1 MKAGSISDFGFE
13 PRAFGPFEPDPDHA
27 GEGTKTR
34 ILRLRTFPHVPHLLR
49 DVCRVTNSGTTAKHT
64 RSITVVLLRATL
76 VGAALIGIWQAAVVV
91 FELPPFILPGPFAVA
106 ASLVD
111 HFPYLLGHA
120 AATASEILIGLL
132 LGLVLGVATGLVMA
146 MSPTA
151 ERLVFPLV
159 LATQAL
165 PVFAIAPLLVL
176 WFGFGLASKIIM
188 ATLII
193 YFPITSAFFDGLR
206 RTDPDL
212 LDLGRIA
219 GASPLQSLLYLRL
232 PSALPSLSSGL
243 RVGASLAPIG
253 AVVGEWVG
261 SSAGLGFVMLH
272 ANGRMQTD
280 LMFAA
285 LFILAVFVVLL
296 RIGTDQLTRRLVFWM
311 PEHQP
316 QSINAS

>member
-1 MKAGSISDFGFE
+1 M
-13 PRAFGPFEPDPDHA
+13 
-27 GEGTKTR
+27 
-34 ILRLRTFPHVPHLLR
+34 
-49 DVCRVTNSGTTAKHT
+49 T
-64 RSITVVLLRATL
+64 RSLNPVEPKRRISYVLMRALL
-76 VGAALIGIWQAAVVV
+76 VGVALIGMWQAVVLV
-91 FELPPFILPGPFAVA
+91 FDLPSFILPGPLAVA
-106 ASLVD
+106 RSLIGNVS
-111 HFPYLLGHA
+111 YLAEHA

-132 LGLVLGVATGLVMA
+132 LGLVLGVVTGLVMA
-146 MSPTA
+146 MSPSA
-151 ERLVFPLV
+151 ERLMFPIV

-219 GASPLQSLLYLRL
+219 GASPLQSLLHLRL

-285 LFILAVFVVLL
+285 LFILAGFVVLL
-296 RIGTDQLTRRLVFWM
+296 RIGTDQLTRRLVFWV

>member
-1 MKAGSISDFGFE
+1 MTS
-13 PRAFGPFEPDPDHA
+13 
-27 GEGTKTR
+27 
-34 ILRLRTFPHVPHLLR
+34 
-49 DVCRVTNSGTTAKHT
+49 SGTTAKHT
-64 RSITVVLLRATL
+64 RSITVVVLSAML
-76 VGAALIGIWQAAVVV
+76 VGAALIGIWQAVIVV
-91 FELPPFILPGPFAVA
+91 FELPPFVLPGPFSVA
-106 ASLVD
+106 SSLVD
-111 HFPYLLGHA
+111 NFSYLLDHA
-120 AATASEILIGLL
+120 ATTASEILIGLL

-146 MSPTA
+146 MSPMA

-219 GASPLQSLLYLRL
+219 GASPLQSLLHLRL

>member
-1 MKAGSISDFGFE
+1 MTHSVNTTTTH
-13 PRAFGPFEPDPDHA
+13 R
-27 GEGTKTR
+27 R
-34 ILRLRTFPHVPHLLR
+34 IT
-49 DVCRVTNSGTTAKHT
+49 G
-64 RSITVVLLRATL
+64 VLLRAL
-76 VGAALIGIWQAAVVV
+76 VVCALLIAVWQAVVV
-91 FELPPFILPGPFAVA
+91 LFDLPPFMLPGPFRVA
-106 ASLVD
+106 ASLANN
-111 HFPYLLGHA
+111 FSYLLGHA
-120 AATASEILIGLL
+120 AITASEILLGLL
-132 LGLVLGVATGLVMA
+132 LGLVLGVATGLFMA
-146 MSPTA
+146 MSPSA
-151 ERLVFPLV
+151 ERMVFPVV

-176 WFGFGLASKIIM
+176 WFGFGLASKVIM

-219 GASPLQSLLYLRL
+219 GASPLQSLLHLRL

-280 LMFAA
+280 LMFAS

-296 RIGTDQLTRRLVFWM
+296 RFGTDRLTRRLVFWM

-316 QSINAS
+316 QSINAT

>member
-1 MKAGSISDFGFE
+1 MVLNVEGPSRVTRHVFNAAKSRAGTDTALPG
-13 PRAFGPFEPDPDHA
+13 RAQNIGA
-27 GEGTKTR
+27 S
-34 ILRLRTFPHVPHLLR
+34 LLR
-49 DVCRVTNSGTTAKHT
+49 GVA
-64 RSITVVLLRATL
+64 IAVLL
-76 VGAALIGIWQAAVVV
+76 AAAWQAIV
-91 FELPPFILPGPFAVA
+91 FVSDLPPFVLPGPFQVM
-106 ASLVD
+106 ASLSGN
-111 HFPYLLGHA
+111 FSYLLGHA
-120 AATASEILIGLL
+120 AITAGEILTGLV
-132 LGLVLGVATGLVMA
+132 LGLVLGVVTGLGMA
-146 MSPTA
+146 LSA
-151 ERLVFPLV
+151 SAARLVFPVV

-219 GASPLQSLLYLRL
+219 GASPLQSLLQLRL

-285 LFILAVFVVLL
+285 LFILAVFVVVL
-296 RIGTDQLTRRLVFWM
+296 RIATDQLTRRLVFWM
-311 PEHQP
+311 PENQP
-316 QSINAS
+316 GFLIST

>member
-1 MKAGSISDFGFE
+1 M
-13 PRAFGPFEPDPDHA
+13 
-27 GEGTKTR
+27 
-34 ILRLRTFPHVPHLLR
+34 
-49 DVCRVTNSGTTAKHT
+49 T
-64 RSITVVLLRATL
+64 RSVNTTTTFRRFTVALLRAL
-76 VGAALIGIWQAAVVV
+76 VVCALLIAIWQSVVV
-91 FELPPFILPGPFAVA
+91 LFDLPPFMLPGPFRVA
-106 ASLVD
+106 ASLGD
-111 HFPYLLGHA
+111 NLSYLLGHA
-120 AATASEILIGLL
+120 AITASEILLGLL
-132 LGLVLGVATGLVMA
+132 LGLVLGVATGLLMA
-146 MSPTA
+146 MSPSA
-151 ERLVFPLV
+151 ERMVFPVV

-176 WFGFGLASKIIM
+176 WFGFGLASKVIM

-219 GASPLQSLLYLRL
+219 GANPLQSLFYLRL

-296 RIGTDQLTRRLVFWM
+296 RLGTDQLTRRLVFWM
-311 PEHQP
+311 PENQP
-316 QSINAS
+316 QSINAT

>member
-1 MKAGSISDFGFE
+1 M
-13 PRAFGPFEPDPDHA
+13 
-27 GEGTKTR
+27 
-34 ILRLRTFPHVPHLLR
+34 
-49 DVCRVTNSGTTAKHT
+49 T
-64 RSITVVLLRATL
+64 RSLNPVEPKRRISHVLLRALL
-76 VGAALIGIWQAAVVV
+76 VGVVLIGMWQAVVLV
-91 FELPPFILPGPFAVA
+91 FDLPSFILPGPLAVA
-106 ASLVD
+106 QSLIGNVS
-111 HFPYLLGHA
+111 YLAEHA

-132 LGLVLGVATGLVMA
+132 LGLVLGVVTGLVMA
-146 MSPTA
+146 MSPSA
-151 ERLVFPLV
+151 ERLMFPIV

-219 GASPLQSLLYLRL
+219 GASPFQSLLHLRL
-232 PSALPSLSSGL
+232 PSALPALSSGL

-285 LFILAVFVVLL
+285 LFILAGFVVLL
-296 RIGTDQLTRRLVFWM
+296 RIGTDQLTRRLVFWV
-311 PEHQP
+311 PENQP

>member
-1 MKAGSISDFGFE
+1 MI
-13 PRAFGPFEPDPDHA
+13 
-27 GEGTKTR
+27 
-34 ILRLRTFPHVPHLLR
+34 
-49 DVCRVTNSGTTAKHT
+49 NSGTTAKHT
-64 RSITVVLLRATL
+64 RSIIVVLLRAML
-76 VGAALIGIWQAAVVV
+76 VGAALIGIWQAIVVV
-91 FELPPFILPGPFAVA
+91 FELPPFILPGPFSVA

-111 HFPYLLGHA
+111 NFPYLLGHA

-219 GASPLQSLLYLRL
+219 GASPLQSLLHLRL

-261 SSAGLGFVMLH
+261 S
-272 ANGRMQTD
+272 
-280 LMFAA
+280 
-285 LFILAVFVVLL
+285 
-296 RIGTDQLTRRLVFWM
+296 
-311 PEHQP
+311 
-316 QSINAS
+316 

>member
-1 MKAGSISDFGFE
+1 MVLNLEGPSRVTRQFFNCNPKQSGAKAGV
-13 PRAFGPFEPDPDHA
+13 RAGA
-27 GEGTKTR
+27 QNA
-34 ILRLRTFPHVPHLLR
+34 V
-49 DVCRVTNSGTTAKHT
+49 AK
-64 RSITVVLLRATL
+64 VLRAIAIAFVL
-76 VGAALIGIWQAAVVV
+76 VAAWQAIVSV
-91 FELPPFILPGPFAVA
+91 FDLPPFVLPGPFQVM
-106 ASLVD
+106 ASLYSN
-111 HFPYLLGHA
+111 FSYLLGHA
-120 AATASEILIGLL
+120 AITASEILIGLV
-132 LGLVLGVATGLVMA
+132 LGLVLGVATGLGMA
-146 MSPTA
+146 LSA
-151 ERLVFPLV
+151 SAARLVFPVV

-219 GASPLQSLLYLRL
+219 GASPLQSLLQLRL

-243 RVGASLAPIG
+243 RVGAALAPIG

-285 LFILAVFVVLL
+285 LFILAVFVVVL

-311 PEHQP
+311 PENQP
-316 QSINAS
+316 GVFIST

>member
-1 MKAGSISDFGFE
+1 MTHSLSTT
-13 PRAFGPFEPDPDHA
+13 
-27 GEGTKTR
+27 TKTR
-34 ILRLRTFPHVPHLLR
+34 NV
-49 DVCRVTNSGTTAKHT
+49 VSG
-64 RSITVVLLRATL
+64 LLRAVF
-76 VGAALIGIWQAAVVV
+76 VGAVLLALWQAVVAV
-91 FELPPFILPGPFAVA
+91 FDLPPFVLPGPISVA
-106 ASLVD
+106 KSLVG
-111 HFPYLLGHA
+111 HFPYLMGHA
-120 AATASEILIGLL
+120 AATASEILVGLALGLL
-132 LGLVLGVATGLVMA
+132 LGIATGLLMA
-146 MSPTA
+146 MSPSA
-151 ERLVFPLV
+151 ERLVFPVV

-219 GASPLQSLLYLRL
+219 GASPLQSLLHLRL

-296 RIGTDQLTRRLVFWM
+296 RIGTDHLTRRLVFWM

-316 QSINAS
+316 QSINAT